1 MNLKR
6 IEEERLRRAA
16 VNATELNLSQ
26 KEENH
31 L

>member
-6 IEEERLRRAA
+6 IEEERLQRTA

-26 KEENH
+26 KKKNH